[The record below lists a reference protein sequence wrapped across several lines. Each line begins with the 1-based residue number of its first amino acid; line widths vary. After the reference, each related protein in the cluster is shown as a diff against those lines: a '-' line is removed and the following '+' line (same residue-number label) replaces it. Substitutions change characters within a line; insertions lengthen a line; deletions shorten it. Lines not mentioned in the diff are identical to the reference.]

1 MKSNKNVAGKASNDV
16 IIDYASGDK
25 IMNQCLQPL
34 IDILKKEHCKEKN
47 LPFTDEIA
55 LNLDDVEKLKKTG
68 VNGSKMM
75 NTVDMVIGL
84 YKNRLLMVEIKLD
97 CKSVKDIPKDIC
109 DKISHSRDLLI
120 ENPKPKDIC
129 DKISHSRDLL
139 IENPKFVT
147 FEKKIPVLIKNDNF
161 EQNKRRLKNYL
172 MGKNKDIEPYTVN
185 GFYSTF
191 F

>member
-84 YKNRLLMVEIKLD
+84 YKNRVEIKLD
-97 CKSVKDIPKDIC
+97 CKSVKDI
-109 DKISHSRDLLI
+109 
-120 ENPKPKDIC
+120 PKDIC

>member
-1 MKSNKNVAGKASNDV
+1 MDLSTSLLKNLTTIQGMKSNKNVAGKASNDV

-34 IDILKKEHCKEKN
+34 IDILKKEHCKDKN

-120 ENPKPKDIC
+120 ENPK
-129 DKISHSRDLL
+129 
-139 IENPKFVT
+139 FVT